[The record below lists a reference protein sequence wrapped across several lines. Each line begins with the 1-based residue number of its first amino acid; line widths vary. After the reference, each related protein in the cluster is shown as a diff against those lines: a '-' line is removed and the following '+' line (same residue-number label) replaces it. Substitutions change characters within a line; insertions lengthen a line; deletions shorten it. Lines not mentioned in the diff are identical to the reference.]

1 MKHLF
6 KNKRKKEN
14 IEIIELPIKC
24 GNKKCSLVFHASYS
38 KGLLEK
44 KGLEMEYFNCINC
57 NTKNK
62 IKVSSA
68 IMYEKKAILWNAI
81 VEFNKNKQDE
91 ITKIWKKYGGNQ
103 FSNDVLKKYYNN
115 QFEDLNHIKENLDS
129 EKKIEMMMSKD
140 IIQEELD
147 FLNGEVAAKKNELKD
162 IKATL
167 RKVKK
172 NLK

>member
-1 MKHLF
+1 L
-6 KNKRKKEN
+6 
-14 IEIIELPIKC
+14 EI
-24 GNKKCSLVFHASYS
+24 
-38 KGLLEK
+38 
-44 KGLEMEYFNCINC
+44 EYFNCINC

-68 IMYEKKAILWNAI
+68 IKYGKKAILENAI
-81 VEFNKNKQDE
+81 IEFNKNKQDE
-91 ITKIWKKYGGNQ
+91 ITKIWKKYDGNQ
-103 FSNDVLKKYYNN
+103 FSNDVLKKYYSN
-115 QFEDLNHIKENLDS
+115 QFEDLNQIKDNFDS
-129 EKKIEMMMSKD
+129 EKKIEMLMNKD

-162 IKATL
+162 IKETL